1 MNFTTLHQQETP
13 LLIANVWDVPSAEI
27 AEQLGFKAIATSSAA
42 IASIFGYNDGEELTF
57 SELEYMVKK
66 LISNTTVPLSVDIEA
81 GYSDDPKMIAEN
93 IKKLVQLGVVGINI
107 EDSIVKD
114 NRELVDAEKFKQL
127 LAEIKNVLLK
137 DELDVF
143 INVRIDTF
151 LLQIPNA
158 ISETKK
164 RIDLYKTTSV
174 NGFFLPCIEDV
185 DAIKEIVNYTDL
197 PINVMCMPN
206 LPNFEV
212 LKNLGVKRI
221 SMGKFLFDKMY
232 QNFKEIENNI
242 LVDQSFKSIF

>member
-1 MNFTTLHQQETP
+1 MNFKTLHQQETP
-13 LLIANVWDVPSAEI
+13 LLIANVWDVPSAKI
-27 AEQLGFKAIATSSAA
+27 AEELGFKAIATSSAA

-57 SELEYMVKK
+57 SELENMVKK
-66 LISNTTVPLSVDIEA
+66 IISNTTIPLSVDIEA

-107 EDSIVKD
+107 EDSLVKD
-114 NRELVDAEKFKQL
+114 KRELVDAEKFKQL
-127 LAEIKNVLLK
+127 LVEIKNVLVE
-137 DELDVF
+137 DHSDVF

-174 NGFFLPCIEDV
+174 NGFFLPCIEDEDV
-185 DAIKEIVNYTDL
+185 IKEIVNYADL

-212 LKNLGVKRI
+212 LKNVGVKRI
-221 SMGKFLFDKMY
+221 SMGNFLFDKMY